1 MSAKDLEKA
10 LAHARAALVEAT
22 AAVETLRLKYRVAE
36 SGFAAAE
43 ERRRDVSVKAALGD
57 QGASEELRT
66 ATTARDDARTLMEDL
81 QLALQQAEAAIPLRQ
96 KDVTAAVAAVNEM
109 HLKELAAVRVEAA
122 ERVEKAMAEAEAA
135 YFAYYEAGAAIIRSG
150 LPLNSRQ
157 VAMAEAGAFLAI
169 PFRLRQDVL
178 DNRGFA
184 GEKTAPLAEPH
195 RQFWGLN

>member
-10 LAHARAALVEAT
+10 LAHAQAALVEAN

-57 QGASEELRT
+57 QGASEELRA

-81 QLALQQAEAAIPLRQ
+81 ALALQQAEAAVPLRQ
-96 KDVTAAVAAVNEM
+96 KDVTAAMAAVNEM

-122 ERVEKAMAEAEAA
+122 KRVEKAMAEAEAA
-135 YFAYYEAGAAIIRSG
+135 YVAYHEAGTAIIRSG
-150 LPLNSRQ
+150 LPLNSHQ
-157 VAMAEAGAFLAI
+157 VAMAGASCVLAI
-169 PFRLRQDVL
+169 PYRLRQDTI
-178 DNRGFA
+178 DNRGYA
-184 GEKTAPLAEPH
+184 MEKTTPLAEPQ